1 MNEQNEQIEPKTDT
15 ETDNSRRDFLKKAG
29 KLAVYTPPIM
39 LAMSSP
45 SFATGWGKS
54 GGHEYPKHKK
64 KHSKKRHFPFFKHV
78 R

>member
-1 MNEQNEQIEPKTDT
+1 MNEQIEPKTGNT

-54 GGHEYPKHKK
+54 GGHNYKHKK
-64 KHSKKRHFPFFKHV
+64 KHYKKKGFFSHV